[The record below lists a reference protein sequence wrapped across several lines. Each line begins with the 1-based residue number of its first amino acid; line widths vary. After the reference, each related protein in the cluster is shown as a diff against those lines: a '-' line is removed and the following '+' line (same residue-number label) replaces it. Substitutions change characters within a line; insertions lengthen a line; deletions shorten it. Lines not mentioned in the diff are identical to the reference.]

1 MINLAGLAGNAPL
14 YIVHL
19 QRTGAGVSETGA
31 PSGPAGLGG
40 DLPAISALDDSCY
53 YRENGVDYLLSPPLR
68 SRREQDKLWV
78 GIAAGDIDTVA
89 TDHCNFSHAQRMT
102 LSGRLQPLPQRLA
115 RGRKPDAAA
124 FAHGVLGGRIS
135 PSRFSSHQR
144 QPGAPVWPLAAQGNL
159 QPGSDADLVLMDPA
173 VTP

>member
-1 MINLAGLAGNAPL
+1 MARMIDLAGLAGNAPL

-19 QRTGAGVSETGA
+19 SN
-31 PSGPAGLGG
+31 GLGLEYLKLARRQG
-40 DLPAISALDDSCY
+40 QPVWVETCPQYLLLDDSCY

-102 LSGRLQPLPQRLA
+102 LSGGDFSRCPNGLPGSKTGCCCCLPTGCWGAHLAVPL
-115 RGRKPDAAA
+115 RGP
-124 FAHGVLGGRIS
+124 
-135 PSRFSSHQR
+135 HQR
-144 QPGAPVWPLAAQGNL
+144 HPGSPVWPLAAQGR
-159 QPGSDADLVLMDPA
+159 PA
-173 VTP
+173 TWV